1 MDQGGWL
8 HQGLAVL
15 RDMDGPTSL
24 AVLLGVL
31 GLCGLGLPMPE
42 DVVLITAGWLA
53 SLGKFSPTTAIFA
66 GLLGVLS
73 GDAVLFFLGRTYGRA
88 LLRHR
93 LAGWLFPQAG
103 LDEAERRIRGNGRFI
118 CFIARFLPG
127 LRSPIYFSAGALG
140 IPPSTYLVQDG
151 FAALISV
158 PFWVAFGYAFGGR
171 IETALDEAR
180 GVQAWIL
187 AGATLIVI
195 GYALRRWR
203 RPNATPSAE
212 APSAPA
218 PKENPPRE
226 PADG

>member
-1 MDQGGWL
+1 MRAGGVMDQGGWL
-8 HQGLAVL
+8 HQGLAAL
-15 RDMDGPTSL
+15 REMDGSTSL

-53 SLGKFSPTTAIFA
+53 SLGKFSATTAIFS
-66 GLLGVLS
+66 GLIGVLS
-73 GDAVLFFLGRTYGRA
+73 GDAVLFFLGRSYGRA
-88 LLRHR
+88 LLRNR
-93 LAGWLFPQAG
+93 LAGWLFPARA

-140 IPPSTYLVQDG
+140 IPPSTYIMQDG
-151 FAALISV
+151 LAALISV

-171 IETALDEAR
+171 IEMALDQAR

-187 AGATLIVI
+187 AAATVAVI
-195 GYALRRWR
+195 GYAVRRWR
-203 RPNATPSAE
+203 RPPASPPSETPHA
-212 APSAPA
+212 
-218 PKENPPRE
+218 
-226 PADG
+226 